1 MFSLIFKFFDFFK
14 REESNLNSCDTKI
27 NSAIKLQKE
36 GSYLRALKIYS
47 ELYKELKEKGKK
59 EKLALVINN
68 MLVIKHELKQDSKE
82 LYNELCDLR
91 FSLMLRDEECFTI
104 DYIYTI
110 LMGVEWFNMPKNK
123 LENAKKMLNMYKQFS
138 IYKPIL
144 DKINLLA

>member
-14 REESNLNSCDTKI
+14 REESNLNSYDTKI

-36 GSYLRALKIYS
+36 GSYLRALKIYN
-47 ELYKELKEKGKK
+47 ELYKELKEKGEK

-82 LYNELCDLR
+82 LYDELSDLR